1 MPLALAQA
9 ARHADAERAIRA
21 FVLVIEAIGRRS
33 AYLSLLIENPIAL
46 KQLLHL
52 CAASPWVSR
61 HIGQHPVILDELLH
75 PIVDIRERG
84 KSDLSEELVER
95 LTQVEPGDEEGQ
107 LNALREFHQ
116 AQVLRIAAADVSGV
130 LEVGD
135 VHRSL
140 TELAEVLL
148 QQVFDDSVEHVKS
161 RNGEMPGHAGIIAY
175 GKFASAE
182 LGYHSDLDVVVCYLP
197 ATGGGNGSGHEQEYF
212 YSRVG
217 RRLIHLLT
225 VRTQAGILY
234 DLDMRLRPSGRSG
247 TLVTSL
253 GGFFDY
259 QMKDAW
265 TWEHQALVRARPVVG
280 SEDFVREFERM
291 RGAVLGL
298 KRESVQ
304 LQSDITTMRRKM
316 IDANCQS
323 TSQLYDLKLDEGG
336 IVDIEFLVQYL
347 VLLHAA
353 DNSRLI
359 SPRTTSDSL
368 NALVEAGILD
378 GEQGNRLLQCYRTYL
393 RHSLDL
399 KLLDRPVLVQQSI
412 LQEERE
418 AVTAIWTAT
427 FG

>member
-1 MPLALAQA
+1 
-9 ARHADAERAIRA
+9 
-21 FVLVIEAIGRRS
+21 
-33 AYLSLLIENPIAL
+33 
-46 KQLLHL
+46 
-52 CAASPWVSR
+52 
-61 HIGQHPVILDELLH
+61 
-75 PIVDIRERG
+75 
-84 KSDLSEELVER
+84 
-95 LTQVEPGDEEGQ
+95 
-107 LNALREFHQ
+107 
-116 AQVLRIAAADVSGV
+116 
-130 LEVGD
+130 
-135 VHRSL
+135 
-140 TELAEVLL
+140 
-148 QQVFDDSVEHVKS
+148 
-161 RNGEMPGHAGIIAY
+161 
-175 GKFASAE
+175 
-182 LGYHSDLDVVVCYLP
+182 
-197 ATGGGNGSGHEQEYF
+197 
-212 YSRVG
+212 
-217 RRLIHLLT
+217 
-225 VRTQAGILY
+225 
-234 DLDMRLRPSGRSG
+234 MRLRPSGRSG

-304 LQSDITTMRRKM
+304 LQSDITAMRRKM